1 LIVHFAVDA
10 VLLYVIFFF
19 FLYGV
24 LGGYDVIGYL
34 FYDLSSAGFG
44 IWTGDHFSCNKA
56 GWSREVINYVF
67 LGLGS

>member
-10 VLLYVIFFF
+10 VLLYVFFF

-34 FYDLSSAGFG
+34 FYDLSSAGLEFG
-44 IWTGDHFSCNKA
+44 QGTIFH
-56 GWSREVINYVF
+56 VIRPD
-67 LGLGS
+67 GPGK